1 MRIVDASIS
10 YADDLT
16 REIDTALPLTIAA
29 RSLGR
34 TIGAVIN
41 QAVTNYVIEIRTHSA
56 PPQNV
61 GWSKTIDNEHC
72 WNTPQPTQSR
82 YPGAFGSAS
91 KSPGSCWITNRPLV
105 FFRIEMIRSIDAK
118 VSARSVLCGGTRRNR

>member
-41 QAVTNYVIEIRTHSA
+41 QAVTDYVFEFHTHFA
-56 PPQNV
+56 PSQTLA
-61 GWSKTIDNEHC
+61 G
-72 WNTPQPTQSR
+72 QRQ
-82 YPGAFGSAS
+82 
-91 KSPGSCWITNRPLV
+91 
-105 FFRIEMIRSIDAK
+105 
-118 VSARSVLCGGTRRNR
+118 